1 MVYYFNEPK
10 RIISPREFIKHKM
23 TYLLIKAAYDKN
35 IDCQVLIRETPEN
48 KKVVYLCFKKNKKNI
63 WICPQKN
70 FFNLRVSCDLSV
82 YKNMTHHVLEAANVP
97 VPKQV
102 EINRIEQLKKIKIPA
117 PWVIK
122 PLFEYGGKNV
132 VVDIKSQN
140 KLLKI
145 TGKLLKKYKS
155 LLIEE
160 FIEGEDFRLLILD
173 NHFLGAVKRVPAQIK
188 GDGVRTIKE
197 LIEYSN
203 QYERKKI
210 ADSAKTYLKPIPID
224 SELEFCLKKQDLD
237 LNSIPTKDKAVY
249 LRKNANVSTGGE
261 AHDMTEI
268 VHPRNIKLAIKAVQ
282 ALGLKLGGVDF
293 ITKNISRPI
302 KENNGKITEINSLP
316 SLWIHRFPNV
326 GKGRNVAEKIL
337 DYLLN
342 SYLN

>member
-1 MVYYFNEPK
+1 
-10 RIISPREFIKHKM
+10 M
-23 TYLLIKAAYDKN
+23 TYLLLKAAYDKN
-35 IDCQVLIRETPEN
+35 IDCQVLVRKIPEN

-82 YKNMTHHVLEAANVP
+82 YKNMTHQVLEAAKVP

-102 EINRIEQLKKIKIPA
+102 EINKIEQLKEIKIPV

-132 VVDIKSQN
+132 VVGIKSQN
-140 KLLKI
+140 ELLK
-145 TGKLLKKYKS
+145 TARELLKQYKS
-155 LLIEE
+155 FLIEE
-160 FIEGEDFRLLILD
+160 FVEGEDFRFLVLD

-188 GDGVRTIKE
+188 GDGAHTLKE

-210 ADSAKTYLKPIPID
+210 ADSAETYLKPIPID
-224 SELEFCLKKQDLD
+224 SELESCLKKQDLD
-237 LNSIPTKDKAVY
+237 LNSIPTKNKAVY
-249 LRKNANVSTGGE
+249 VRKNANVSTGGE
-261 AHDMTEI
+261 AHDMTER
-268 VHPRNIKLAIKAVQ
+268 VHPENIKLAIKAVQ
-282 ALGLKLGGVDF
+282 VLGLKLGGVDF
-293 ITKNISRPI
+293 ISKDISQSI

-316 SLWIHRFPNV
+316 SLWIHRFPNI